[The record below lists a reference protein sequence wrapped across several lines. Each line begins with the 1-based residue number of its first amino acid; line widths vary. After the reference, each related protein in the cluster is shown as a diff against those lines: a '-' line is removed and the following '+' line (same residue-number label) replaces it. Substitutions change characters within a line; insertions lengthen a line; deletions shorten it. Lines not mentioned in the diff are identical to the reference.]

1 MTPGPLVLAAMSHLL
16 QDIKFGLRLLW
27 KQKGFALTTILTL
40 AACIGAN
47 ATIFSVVN
55 AVLLRPLPFPEADRL
70 VTVNNS
76 YPGAGVERAS
86 NGVPDYFDRKRDV
99 DAFEEV
105 AMYRNRGLT
114 IGQEGRPERV
124 EGFELTPSL
133 FRILKAQ
140 PYRGRLL
147 NESDGVEGQDRQV
160 VISYALWQRVF
171 GGRDDAVGKELRVQG
186 APYTIVGVLP
196 REFVFLTAEA
206 SVWLPLAFTAADRG
220 DDRRHS
226 NNHQM
231 IARLK
236 PGRTLEQ
243 AQQQI
248 DAINARNME
257 RLPQFREILVN
268 AGFRTRAVA
277 TQPDLVREVRGT
289 LYMLWG
295 GVAFVLLI
303 GCVNLTNLMLVRS
316 SARMKELATRTA
328 LGAGRGRLARQLLT
342 ETILLTFA
350 GGALGLAVASWALQ
364 LLLAGPLADIPRAS
378 EIGLDRQVVIFTVAL
393 AFLVGIGISLIPIVL
408 MQRMNLNHAIREEGR
423 SGTASRGARVL
434 RRALVASQVAFAFM
448 LLIAAGLL
456 LASFQKL
463 LRVDPG
469 FETANLLT
477 GQVNMPASRY
487 KEPDLRSL
495 VTRALDRIRA
505 LPGVVN
511 AGATSTIPYGG
522 VDSDSVIM
530 AEGYV
535 MKPGESLISPASI
548 AATPGYFETLK
559 LPLLSGRFFT
569 ASDTDSSPRVIIIDD
584 QLANRFW
591 PGQSPIGR
599 RMWQPGDVNELT
611 TGPTAKSRFYE
622 IVGVVRRV
630 SLSGPGSSADD
641 QRVGAYYFPYNQA
654 SDNRMTF
661 AIRTTGDPTTLVSAV
676 RREIAGLDPEL
687 PFYSVRTLEELMAE
701 SLTSRRTPT
710 MLAVAFGAVA
720 LFLATVGIYGVLA
733 YQVTQRRREMGIRL
747 ALGSDSGEI
756 FRLIL
761 REGALLLAIG
771 FVIGLAGAFALRN
784 TISAQLYDVQPMDP
798 LVVTLMASVLAAV
811 GLLACAIPARRAARI
826 DPLIALTDQ

>member
-1 MTPGPLVLAAMSHLL
+1 MSHLL

-47 ATIFSVVN
+47 ATIFSIVN
-55 AVLLRPLPFPEADRL
+55 AVLLRPLPFPAAERL

-76 YPGAGVERAS
+76 YPGAGVERAM

-99 DAFEEV
+99 EAFEEI
-105 AMYRNRGLT
+105 AMYRERGLT

-124 EGFELTPSL
+124 QGFELTPSL
-133 FRILKAQ
+133 FRILEAQ
-140 PYRGRLL
+140 PYRGRVLK
-147 NESDGVEGQDRQV
+147 ESDGVEGQDRQI
-160 VISYALWQRVF
+160 VISYALWQRTF
-171 GGRDDAVGKELRVQG
+171 GGRDDAIGKELRVQG
-186 APYTIVGVLP
+186 RPYTIVGVLP

-206 SVWLPLAFTAADRG
+206 VVWMPLAFTAADRG

-226 NNHQM
+226 NNYQM

-236 PGRTLEQ
+236 PGRTVEQ

-248 DAINARNME
+248 DALNARNLD
-257 RLPQFREILVN
+257 RLPQFKEILIN
-268 AGFRTRAVA
+268 AGFKTRAFA

-289 LYMLWG
+289 LYLLWG

-328 LGAGRGRLARQLLT
+328 LGAGRGRLARQVLT
-342 ETILLTFA
+342 ETIMLTIV
-350 GGALGLAVASWALQ
+350 GGALGLAVAWWALQ

-378 EIGLDRQVVIFTVAL
+378 EIGLDRQVIAFTVAL
-393 AFLVGIGISLIPIVL
+393 AFVVGIGISLIPIVL
-408 MQRMNLNHAIREEGR
+408 MQRMNLSHSIREEGR
-423 SGTASRGARVL
+423 SGTASRGARLL
-434 RRALVASQVAFAFM
+434 RRALVTSQVAFAFM
-448 LLIAAGLL
+448 LLVAAGLL

-477 GQVNMPASRY
+477 GEVNMPSSRY
-487 KEPDLRSL
+487 TKDADLRSL
-495 VTRALDRIRA
+495 VARAMERIRA

-511 AGATSTIPYGG
+511 VGATSTIPYGG
-522 VDSDSVIM
+522 PDSDSVIM

-535 MKPGESLISPASI
+535 MKPGESLISPARIS
-548 AATPGYFETLK
+548 ATPGYFETLK
-559 LPLLSGRFFT
+559 LPLLSGRFFN
-569 ASDTDSSPRVIIIDD
+569 ASDTDMSPKVIIIDD

-599 RMWQPGDVNELT
+599 RMWQPNDVNELS
-611 TGPTAKSRFYE
+611 TGPTAKSRFYQV
-622 IVGVVRRV
+622 VGVVRRV

-641 QRVGAYYFPYNQA
+641 QRVGAYYFPYSQA
-654 SDNRMTF
+654 SDNRMTI
-661 AIRTTGDPTTLVSAV
+661 AIRTAGDPTSLVGAV
-676 RREIAGLDPEL
+676 RREIAALDPEL
-687 PFYSVRTLEELMAE
+687 PFYSVRTLEEIMAA

-720 LFLATVGIYGVLA
+720 LFLAMIGIYGVLA

-747 ALGSDSGEI
+747 ALGSDASGI
-756 FRLIL
+756 FALIL
-761 REGALLLAIG
+761 REGATLLAIG
-771 FVIGLAGAFALRN
+771 FAAGLAGAFALRG

-798 LVVTLMASVLAAV
+798 LVVTVMATILALV
-811 GLLACAIPARRAARI
+811 GLVACAIPARRAAKI